1 MEETTGILYLD
12 AYIVLHR
19 ALLCVEYLYHK
30 HKDEE
35 VQEQLSDLGN
45 TIDSYQTAIGERLTD
60 DMEGNIA
67 AQREEVNQDR
77 ELPHY
82 LPRDSREIV
91 YRMIGGYLMEAIG
104 LLQRV
109 PDDSMTEMVEQMR
122 STLHDL
128 QYVHDALPHA
138 IQEGQRGGKRRS
150 GKRRSGKRSRH
161 ALRRSRARLLRSK
174 TRRHRRDTHKK

>member
-19 ALLCVEYLYHK
+19 ALLCVEYLYHR
-30 HKDEE
+30 HKNED

-77 ELPHY
+77 ELPDY

-128 QYVHDALPHA
+128 QHVHDALPRA
-138 IQEGQRGGKRRS
+138 VQEGQRGGKRRS
-150 GKRRSGKRSRH
+150 GKRSHH

-174 TRRHRRDTHKK
+174 TRRHRRGTYKK